1 MYSISDEYR
10 AKMFD
15 QVQTHKLSGTIGG
28 IAFSGDDVIGV
39 SYSNRCSDKKVAIGS
54 VNIGVLKLTFLRDIL
69 NRGNYYNKEIT
80 LVDSLLTGYDL
91 NDDPIFED
99 VPIGTFYVGDAVYT
113 GKDMVDI
120 TAYDCLSFMDIPLTI
135 GQTSGYIYDFC
146 QVIES
151 ETGAAFAMTQEECEA
166 LPNAD
171 VLIGPYVDND
181 MSTFRDL
188 LSKLA
193 QMVGGFAYADRSG
206 GWKLKT
212 FDNTS
217 ILNIGKARRFSGA
230 KFSDYQTR
238 YDAISYQDVKTT
250 GETVIVGDSMG
261 VIMEL
266 GNNPFLQYGTSLAIS
281 DRVHAILNRVRLMTY
296 TPFEVS
302 MLPAFI
308 VLDLGDVI
316 SFTNDY
322 TLSTSTGAI
331 MSLEWSYNR
340 SFKVSC
346 YGSNPNLRNGM
357 SSTDHAIK
365 GASSANREGR
375 VATFTA
381 TNIQQVDVGNTKEK
395 VISCYF
401 STSSSQAILTL
412 TEIKFDLDSP
422 GTVEVFYILDDDEIV
437 YSPVETYDE
446 SGLHTVS
453 LMYPVS
459 VEELN
464 TRHKFEVKMRT
475 SSSLTV
481 YPEYAHV
488 FIQSTGYNLT
498 GGWGGFIEATDTATL
513 IDFGYLP
520 PIAFTDTATIDAS
533 IVSNTYTPSDSMTVE
548 ALGSLALLAL
558 TDTATMYMQ
567 TGFKRI
573 TEGGDQRITE
583 DGYRRITE

>member
-15 QVQTHKLSGTIGG
+15 QVQTHKLSGTING

-54 VNIGVLKLTFLRDIL
+54 VNIGVLKLTFLRDLL
-69 NRGNYYNKEIT
+69 NRGNYYNKVIT

-99 VPIGTFYVGDAVYT
+99 VPIGTFYVSDAVYT

-120 TAYDCLSFMDIPLTI
+120 TAYDCLSLMDIPLTI

-146 QVIES
+146 QAIETQ
-151 ETGAAFAMTQEECEA
+151 TGATFAMTQEECEA
-166 LPNAD
+166 LPNAN
-171 VLIGPYVDND
+171 VLIGPYIDND

-206 GWKLKT
+206 GWRLKT

-230 KFSDYQTR
+230 KFSDYKSR
-238 YDAISYQDVKTT
+238 FDAVSYQDVKTT
-250 GETVIVGDSMG
+250 GETIVVGDSTG
-261 VIMEL
+261 IIMEL
-266 GNNPFLQYGTSLAIS
+266 GNNPFLQYGTSNFIS
-281 DRVHAILNRVRLMTY
+281 ERVHNILNKVRLISY

-302 MLPAFI
+302 LLPAFI

-331 MSLEWSYNR
+331 MNIEWSYNR

-346 YGSNPNLRNGM
+346 YGSNPNLRNAM

-381 TNIQQVDVGNTKEK
+381 SNIQEIEVASDKEK
-395 VISCYF
+395 IISCYF
-401 STSSSQAILTL
+401 STSSSQPVLTL

-422 GTVEVFYILDDDEIV
+422 GTVEVFYVLDDDEIV

-446 SGLHTVS
+446 SGVHTIS

-464 TRHKFEVKMRT
+464 LRHKFEVKMRT

-481 YPEYAHV
+481 DPDYARV
-488 FIQSTGYNLT
+488 FIQGTGYDMT
-498 GGWGGFIEATDTATL
+498 GGFDGYIEASDEYTF
-513 IDFGYLP
+513 IDFGYLT
-520 PIAFTDTATIDAS
+520 PIAYTDTATIDAS
-533 IVSNTYTPSDSMTVE
+533 IQSDTYSPTDSMSVNEYDT
-548 ALGSLALLAL
+548 LALLAL

>member
-10 AKMFD
+10 VKMFD
-15 QVQTHKLSGTIGG
+15 QVQTHKLSGTING

-69 NRGNYYNKEIT
+69 NRGNYYNKVIT

-113 GKDMVDI
+113 GKDMVDV
-120 TAYDCLSFMDIPLTI
+120 TAYDCLSLMDIPLTI

-151 ETGAAFAMTQEECEA
+151 QTGATFAMTQEECEA
-166 LPNAD
+166 LPNAT
-171 VLIGPYVDND
+171 VLTGPYVDND

-230 KFSDYQTR
+230 KFSDYETR
-238 YDAISYQDVKTT
+238 YDAVSYQDVKTT
-250 GETVIVGDSMG
+250 GETIVVGDSMG

-266 GNNPFLQYGTSLAIS
+266 GNNPFMQYGTSLAIA
-281 DRVHAILNRVRLMTY
+281 DRANAILGRVRLMSY

-302 MLPAFI
+302 LLPAFI

-322 TLSTSTGAI
+322 TTGTSTGAI

-365 GASSANREGR
+365 GVNSANKDGR

-381 TNIQQVDVGNTKEK
+381 SNIQQVDVASDKEK
-395 VISCYF
+395 IIGCYF
-401 STSSSQAILTL
+401 STSSSQPVLTL

-422 GTVEVFYILDDDEIV
+422 GTVEIFYILDDDEIV

-446 SGLHTVS
+446 SGVHTMS

-459 VEELN
+459 VNELN
-464 TRHKFEVKMRT
+464 LRHKFEVKMRT

-481 YPEYAHV
+481 YPEYTHV
-488 FIQSTGYNLT
+488 FIQATGYDMT
-498 GGWGGFIEATDTATL
+498 GGFNGCVEATDTYTL
-513 IDFGYLP
+513 IDFGYLLS
-520 PIAFTDTATIDAS
+520 IALTDTATIDANVQS
-533 IVSNTYTPSDSMTVE
+533 DLFTPTDTLSALNVS
-548 ALGSLALLAL
+548 SLVSVAL

-573 TEGGDQRITE
+573 TEDGYQRITE